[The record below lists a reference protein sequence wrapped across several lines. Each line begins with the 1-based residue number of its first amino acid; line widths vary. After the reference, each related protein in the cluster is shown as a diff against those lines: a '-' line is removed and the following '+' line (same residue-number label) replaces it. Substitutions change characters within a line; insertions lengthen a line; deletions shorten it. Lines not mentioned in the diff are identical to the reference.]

1 MIKKKKIT
9 SHVRQLYKYTWLTQ
23 FARLYPPLPG
33 HLTLVNKSAGVI
45 RRIFIDN
52 LGKLAKS
59 RQKHH
64 SNQLHTSC
72 YTLHTIPYR
81 QIKFVF
87 NAFHTERLLSFS
99 QFTLYVDRLYFFWK
113 SFDTQ
118 CLLLFLNFCWLFVI
132 AISAAHWYFVSLKS
146 TIFFFL

>member
-1 MIKKKKIT
+1 MIKKKIT

-23 FARLYPPLPG
+23 FARLYPSLPG
-33 HLTLVNKSAGVI
+33 HLTLVNKSTGVI

-59 RQKHH
+59 RQRHR

-87 NAFHTERLLSFS
+87 NAFHTKRLLSFPNLRCMVTVCT
-99 QFTLYVDRLYFFWK
+99 FFENHLTPNVFFYFLIFVD
-113 SFDTQ
+113 
-118 CLLLFLNFCWLFVI
+118 CLWSL
-132 AISAAHWYFVSLKS
+132 SAAHWYFVSPKS